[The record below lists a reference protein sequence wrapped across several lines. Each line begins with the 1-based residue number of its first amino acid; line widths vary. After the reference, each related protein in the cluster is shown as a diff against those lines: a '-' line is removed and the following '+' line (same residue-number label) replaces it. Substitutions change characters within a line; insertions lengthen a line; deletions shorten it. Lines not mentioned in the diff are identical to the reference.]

1 MTAHTE
7 RVLTVGTTGDYP
19 PVTWWNPDT
28 GSFEGT
34 AIDLISAF
42 ARDRGHR
49 IEFVKATWPTLMQGL
64 EDGLYRVAAGG
75 ISETKIRARL
85 SLMSDPVASTGK
97 VALVRSADEAKF
109 QTLDQ
114 IDREGVKVVE
124 NAGGTNESFARSHIR
139 HATLT
144 VVPDNLLPFD
154 YLRDGRADVM
164 FTDATE
170 AVYVQHRNGALCAV
184 HPDAPYTRIEK
195 VFLFRK
201 GEEALRDEF
210 DAWLSNMR

>member
-1 MTAHTE
+1 MTAKPKP
-7 RVLTVGTTGDYP
+7 VLTVGTTGDYR

-28 GSFEGT
+28 ESFEGR
-34 AIDLISAF
+34 AIDLIAAF
-42 ARDRGHR
+42 ARDRGYR
-49 IEFVKATWPTLMQGL
+49 IEFVKTTWSTLMKGL
-64 EDGLYRVAAGG
+64 EDGVYRVAASG
-75 ISETKIRARL
+75 ISETKLRARA
-85 SLMSDPVASTGK
+85 SLMSDPVASSGK

-154 YLRDGRADVM
+154 YLREGRADVM
-164 FTDATE
+164 FTDSAE
-170 AVYVQHRNGALCAV
+170 AVYVQHQNGGLCAV
-184 HPDAPYTRIEK
+184 RPDAPYTHVEK

-210 DAWLSNMR
+210 DAWLSTRR

>member
-1 MTAHTE
+1 MTAKAE
-7 RVLTVGTTGDYP
+7 PVLTVGTTGDYR

-28 GSFEGT
+28 GAFEGT
-34 AIDLISAF
+34 AIDLIAAF
-42 ARDRGHR
+42 ASDRGYR
-49 IEFVKATWPTLMQGL
+49 IEFVKTTWPTLMEGL
-64 EDGLYRVAAGG
+64 ESGAYRVAAGG
-75 ISETKIRARL
+75 ISETKVRASL
-85 SLMSDPVASTGK
+85 SLISDPVAVTGK
-97 VALVRSADEAKF
+97 VALVRSADKAKF

-124 NAGGTNESFARSHIR
+124 NLGGTNENFARSHIR

-164 FTDATE
+164 FTDSTE
-170 AVYVQHRNGALCAV
+170 AVYVQHRTGSLCAV
-184 HPDAPYTRIEK
+184 HPEAPYTHVEK

-210 DAWLSNMR
+210 DAWLSTKP